1 MRVRRLIL
9 RPVAA
14 AAAAVSAATAAAAST
29 SASTTASPPPIL
41 YGTAWKRERT
51 CELVLAALRAGFR
64 GIDTACQP
72 KHYDEAAVGAA
83 LETSGLRRAD
93 LYVQTKY
100 TPLAG
105 QDPDRLPY
113 LSTCTS
119 QADFVAKAE
128 AGRRAVCWVPIS
140 ARASPGRTD

>member
-1 MRVRRLIL
+1 MRVRRLVP

-29 SASTTASPPPIL
+29 SASTTASPPTIL

-51 CELVLAALRAGFR
+51 YELVLAALRAGFR

-113 LSTCTS
+113 D
-119 QADFVAKAE
+119 AAAE
-128 AGRRAVCWVPIS
+128 VEEQV
-140 ARASPGRTD
+140 

>member
-1 MRVRRLIL
+1 MSSVYLCLSLCVYI
-9 RPVAA
+9 
-14 AAAAVSAATAAAAST
+14 ST
-29 SASTTASPPPIL
+29 SIYFLIPNILLIASTTASPPTIL

-51 CELVLAALRAGFR
+51 YELVLAALRAGFR

-113 LSTCTS
+113 D
-119 QADFVAKAE
+119 AAAE
-128 AGRRAVCWVPIS
+128 VEEQV
-140 ARASPGRTD
+140 